1 MDSKDGIRYYTVKGI
16 IYILMPLLIHFVIAS
31 GYGAYEVYINDKIV
45 GYVQDKDEAKEAFN
59 DLKSDINYRFNNVDM
74 NKEKLTYKKIK
85 DTNVKLSSVAE
96 IKNTIISNLNKNVNV
111 IKLLIG
117 DDEVGYVANREEGKK
132 VLEKV
137 AEHYIEENNI
147 DKSSLISVK
156 VNADLKCIEEKTNIS
171 NTIPVDD
178 IAAKIITLNKESGS
192 PLVEVEMHSKSK
204 EVIRTIPSTIISPTS
219 DLYIGDSK
227 VTKGTYG
234 QKEVINKVTFIND
247 KKVAVKEL
255 EERVLVPTKD
265 TIIQQGT
272 KNPISAGVT
281 FLMRP
286 SRGSISSGY
295 GSRWGGTHH
304 GIDIVGNTG
313 DPIKSALGGVVKET
327 AYSNVYGNMIILS
340 HGNGIETVYGHC
352 SKVIVKSGETI
363 KKGDV
368 IGKIGSTGRSTGPHL
383 HFELRVNG
391 KAIDPSKYIKQ

>member
-1 MDSKDGIRYYTVKGI
+1 MDSKDGIRYYAVKGI

-31 GYGAYEVYINDKIV
+31 GYGVYEVYINDKTV
-45 GYVQDKDEAKEAFN
+45 GYVQDKDEGKEAFN
-59 DLKSDINYRFNNVDM
+59 DLKNDINDRFNNVDM
-74 NKEKLTYKKIK
+74 SKEKLTYKKIK
-85 DTNVKLSSVAE
+85 DTDVKLSNLAE
-96 IKNTIISNLNKNVNV
+96 IKSTIMSSLNNNVNV
-111 IKLLIG
+111 IKLLVG
-117 DDEVGYVANREEGKK
+117 DDEVGYIANKEEGKK

-137 AEHYIEENNI
+137 AEHYIEENKI
-147 DKSSLISVK
+147 DNNSLISVE
-156 VNADLKCIEEKTNIS
+156 VNTNLKYIEEKTSIS
-171 NTIPVDD
+171 NTMPIED
-178 IAAKIITLNKESGS
+178 IAAKIIKLNEESDN
-192 PLVEVEMHSKSK
+192 PLVEVEIHSKSK
-204 EVIRTIPSTIISPTS
+204 EVIKTIPSTIINPTS

-227 VTKGTYG
+227 VIKGTYG

-304 GIDIVGNTG
+304 GIDIVGNIG

-352 SKVIVKSGETI
+352 SKVIVKPGETI